1 MSDKFNLASFVIGE
15 AAVGIC
21 RFWTLKIVGICQQ
34 VLANG
39 SPNEGSLSKPFEI
52 TQRSDLYEW
61 LVQSELVQ
69 SELVQSELA
78 Q

>member
-1 MSDKFNLASFVIGE
+1 MTLSDKFNLESFVIDQRSSC
-15 AAVGIC
+15 GIR

-69 SELVQSELA
+69 SKLA